1 MFMSEKTTADEIDVG
16 SKRIAAEIDGD
27 LSNNLIVYAKEET
40 EGNISSALRKILREF
55 FAMKK
60 RG

>member
-1 MFMSEKTTADEIDVG
+1 MSEKTTVEEIDVG

>member
-1 MFMSEKTTADEIDVG
+1 MSEKATAEEIDVG